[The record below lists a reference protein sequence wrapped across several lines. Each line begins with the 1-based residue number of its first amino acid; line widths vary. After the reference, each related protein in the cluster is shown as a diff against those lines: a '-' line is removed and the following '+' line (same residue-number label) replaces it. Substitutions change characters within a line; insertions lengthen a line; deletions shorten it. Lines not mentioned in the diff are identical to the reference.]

1 MIFIFL
7 KNNIIDVYFVLQMS
21 EEKNTDENNICIIC
35 HDESNVDDPLYK
47 MKCCQAHY
55 HLTCFNEDIDY
66 MSSNNQ
72 FECRYC
78 RQKMNTPKNYALK
91 KRDVNTNKLHL
102 LTQLFLKIN
111 SMINIIFSV
120 YSIIDSSIKLIQKT
134 TSIWSILLI
143 LFFIYSN
150 YETNKNIY
158 DFFILNHT
166 IKTHTN
172 VDIFTKYFCYFI
184 LTIGNINIVSYLIT
198 EGYKTVNWEYNF
210 LISPI
215 ILTSPIPLFI
225 FLLLHILLFVYL
237 LIISLKGIYIF
248 LHDTYYFFKDRKFK
262 FFLNYW
268 THEVVKDWEGCLK
281 KCD

>member
-1 MIFIFL
+1 MS
-7 KNNIIDVYFVLQMS
+7 KN
-21 EEKNTDENNICIIC
+21 KNTDENNICIIC
-35 HDESNVDDPLYK
+35 HDESNVENPLYK

-55 HLTCFNEDIDY
+55 HLTCFNVDIDY
-66 MSSNNQ
+66 MRSNNQ
-72 FECRYC
+72 LTCRYC
-78 RQKMNTPKNYALK
+78 RKKINTPKNYALK
-91 KRDVNTNKLHL
+91 KRDVNINKLHL
-102 LTQLFLKIN
+102 IAQLLLKIN
-111 SMINIIFSV
+111 SIINIIFSV

-150 YETNKNIY
+150 YVTNKNIY

-166 IKTHTN
+166 NI
-172 VDIFTKYFCYFI
+172 DIYFKYFCYFI

-198 EGYKTVNWEYNF
+198 DGHKTVNWEYNF

-215 ILTSPIPLFI
+215 ILTSPIS
-225 FLLLHILLFVYL
+225 LLIYLTFYMLLILYFY
-237 LIISLKGIYIF
+237 IISLKGIYIF
-248 LHDTYYFFKDRKFK
+248 LHDTYYFFKDRKLK